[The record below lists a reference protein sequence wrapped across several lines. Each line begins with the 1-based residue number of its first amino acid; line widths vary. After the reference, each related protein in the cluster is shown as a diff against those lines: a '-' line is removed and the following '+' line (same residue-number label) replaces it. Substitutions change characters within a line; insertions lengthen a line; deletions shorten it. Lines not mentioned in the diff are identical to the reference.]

1 MHYNWER
8 KKPKLPLIIFTKSS
22 RYSIPLFLNFTSRP
36 VKEFNI
42 NIAPNFDH
50 HIYLFGNLSPIDILL
65 THFLCKFSC
74 SSSSYSH
81 LLIFKI
87 FLGLLYPEVFCPFK
101 IILHI
106 FFLLLAWHLTTF
118 QNILNVIIVRRSWF
132 KWNKKCL
139 LNTAAFQTRPMYM

>member
-1 MHYNWER
+1 MHHNWER
-8 KKPKLPLIIFTKSS
+8 KQEQNCHSLYLINPLATVFHYFS
-22 RYSIPLFLNFTSRP
+22 NFTSRP

-50 HIYLFGNLSPIDILL
+50 HFFFLGILSPIDILL

-81 LLIFKI
+81 LLIFKV

-106 FFLLLAWHLTTF
+106 FFLFLAWHLTTF
-118 QNILNVIIVRRSWF
+118 QNILNVIVIRRSWF
-132 KWNKKCL
+132 KWNKKCM
-139 LNTAAFQTRPMYM
+139 LNTSAFQTRLM

>member
-1 MHYNWER
+1 MHHNWER
-8 KKPKLPLIIFTKSS
+8 KKEQNYHLLYLLNPLATAFHYFS
-22 RYSIPLFLNFTSRP
+22 NFTSRP

-50 HIYLFGNLSPIDILL
+50 HIFLFGILSPIDILL

-106 FFLLLAWHLTTF
+106 FFFLLAWHIATF
-118 QNILNVIIVRRSWF
+118 QNILNVIVVRRSWF
-132 KWNKKCL
+132 NWNKKCL
-139 LNTAAFQTRPMYM
+139 LNTAAFQTRPM

>member
-1 MHYNWER
+1 MHHNWER
-8 KKPKLPLIIFTKSS
+8 KKQQNCYLLYLLYPLATAFHYFS
-22 RYSIPLFLNFTSRP
+22 NFTSRP

-118 QNILNVIIVRRSWF
+118 QNIPNVIVVRRSWF

-139 LNTAAFQTRPMYM
+139 LNTAAFQTRLM